1 MTEQLTEWDIELGER
16 LAGGGNK
23 RAGMLVETK
32 TGLTGRT
39 YSSEELVGGKVRVY
53 TTTGAKML
61 CDPKTLKLKG
71 FID

>member
-1 MTEQLTEWDIELGER
+1 MSEQLTEWDIELGER

-32 TGLTGRT
+32 TGETGRT
-39 YSSEELVGGKVRVY
+39 YSNEEYVNGKVKVW
-53 TTTGAKML
+53 TATGKKLL
-61 CDPKTLKLKG
+61 CDPKSLKIKG